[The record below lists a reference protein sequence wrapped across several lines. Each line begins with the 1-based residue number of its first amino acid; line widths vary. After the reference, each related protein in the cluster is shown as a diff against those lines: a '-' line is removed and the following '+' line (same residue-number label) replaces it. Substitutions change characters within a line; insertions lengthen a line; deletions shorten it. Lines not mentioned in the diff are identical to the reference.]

1 MMCWYGN
8 GMDGWGS
15 AVTLFNSLL
24 FWGLIIVGVV
34 ALVRYLA
41 RDDQAGRMPSAEQLL
56 AERFDRGE
64 IDDEEYHQRLT
75 TLRHGPRTHGEP

>member
-8 GMDGWGS
+8 GMDGWGY
-15 AVTLFNSLL
+15 ALTLFNNLL
-24 FWGLIIVGVV
+24 FWGLLIVGVV

-41 RDDQAGRMPSAEQLL
+41 RDDQVGRMPSAEQLL
-56 AERFDRGE
+56 AERLGRGE

-75 TLRHGPRTHGEP
+75 TLRHGPRTRVEP